1 MLVLQLYLKR
11 KVVRLELN
19 LIFAM
24 VNRGTGNLS
33 GIILCT

>member
-1 MLVLQLYLKR
+1 MLVLQSYLKR

-24 VNRGTGNLS
+24 VNRDTGNLS
-33 GIILCT
+33 GVVLCT